1 MPNDDADKKAR
12 EIEAMSASFLQELA
26 KLKKEQSDLFSRIVE
41 KEEKKNL
48 AKLRKSLGL
57 KD

>member
-1 MPNDDADKKAR
+1 
-12 EIEAMSASFLQELA
+12 MSASFLQELA